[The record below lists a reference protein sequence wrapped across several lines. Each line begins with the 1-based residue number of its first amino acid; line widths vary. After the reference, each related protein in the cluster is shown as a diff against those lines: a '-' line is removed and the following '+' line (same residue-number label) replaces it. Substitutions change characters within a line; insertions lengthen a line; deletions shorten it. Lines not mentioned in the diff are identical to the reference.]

1 MVLYGEQ
8 GALTS
13 VASSASPVCSPY
25 RHEETVGRPRAQRA
39 EEMELQFEFELW
51 FEFRLGLGSVWRAG
65 GADERSEFSVP
76 RLLAIQA

>member
-13 VASSASPVCSPY
+13 VASSAFPGCSPY
-25 RHEETVGRPRAQRA
+25 RHEETVGRPERAQRA

-51 FEFRLGLGSVWRAG
+51 FELWF
-65 GADERSEFSVP
+65 
-76 RLLAIQA
+76 